1 VREAPDGLPGDSLLL
16 PSVAVAVLGGASLTR
31 GRGFPISTAIAAF
44 FGRESSRYDSEAPA
58 RAWERNGGEAD
69 MTEQLTVVAHLR
81 ALNGQIEETKK
92 FLMALIGPTRAEP
105 GCVEYW
111 LHQDNDDPAEFTFYE
126 NWTNRPEWDKHMEMP
141 HLQKFAEVKDKV
153 FELQK
158 LRLMTMISDSISKR

>member
-1 VREAPDGLPGDSLLL
+1 
-16 PSVAVAVLGGASLTR
+16 
-31 GRGFPISTAIAAF
+31 
-44 FGRESSRYDSEAPA
+44 
-58 RAWERNGGEAD
+58 

-126 NWTNRPEWDKHMEMP
+126 NWTNRRSGTSTWRCRICRSSPRP
-141 HLQKFAEVKDKV
+141 RA
-153 FELQK
+153 
-158 LRLMTMISDSISKR
+158 RCSNYRSCG